1 MGYKSDGKNVI
12 APTYELYRIILDFMN
27 QSENK
32 DKYFEKFD
40 SFSKSMTLDQRL
52 YYGLNIS
59 LDEYN
64 NKKLEIGKY
73 FVK

>member
-1 MGYKSDGKNVI
+1 MGYKSDGKKVI